1 MIRFILIAVV
11 IVVIVAILMRRKQPP
26 PPLLDEI
33 RAIDTEGEA
42 RPGLNAG
49 SDDRGNAE
57 SPSKHNISENGRPT

>member
-11 IVVIVAILMRRKQPP
+11 IVVIVAILVRRKQPP

-33 RAIDTEGEA
+33 RAIDAADEA

-49 SDDRGNAE
+49 SEDRESTE
-57 SPSKHNISENGRPT
+57 SPEKRGISENGRPS